1 MIIDSVLSL
10 ERYFS
15 MCPKFEEVFRFLRQQ
30 DLESLAEGRYEIEG
44 DEIYA
49 MITDKLGKKVED
61 AMLEVHDSYIDI
73 QILLRGQESMGYLD
87 RRFCKEVHS
96 PYDAAKD
103 ITFYKDTPEVFFTLE
118 PGNMVIFFPYDA
130 HAPMIGTDI
139 IRKIVIK
146 IRVNSCNS
154 WT

>member
-1 MIIDSVLSL
+1 MIIDSFLGL

-15 MCPKFEEVFRFLRQQ
+15 MHPKFEKAFQFLRQQ
-30 DLESLAEGRYEIEG
+30 PLESLAEGRYEIEG
-44 DEIYA
+44 DEVYA
-49 MITDKLGKKVED
+49 MITDKPGKNVED
-61 AMLEVHDSYIDI
+61 AKLEVHDSYIDI

-87 RRFCKEVHS
+87 RRFCKEVHT

-103 ITFYKDTPEVFFTLE
+103 IASYKDAPEVFFTLE

-130 HAPMIGTDI
+130 HAPMIGTSS

-146 IRVNSCNS
+146 IRVN
-154 WT
+154 